1 MWSIVCCRHV
11 DLHSIGT
18 MMGFHAEKLRQNETL
33 HCHSQMKVV
42 FQTYEWE
49 RRKLNTLLMSI
60 EEAYYLVKEMLC
72 VSVFPRRE

>member
-1 MWSIVCCRHV
+1 
-11 DLHSIGT
+11 
-18 MMGFHAEKLRQNETL
+18 
-33 HCHSQMKVV
+33 MKVV